1 MRQPS
6 SLISCTQSGSFGGRS
21 TSRQVAKGMNA
32 GDRGKEPARNQTKTG
47 ERSHSNPARSDAGG
61 VFLIHNVTP
70 GDPQITMSYAQQ
82 AN

>member
-1 MRQPS
+1 
-6 SLISCTQSGSFGGRS
+6 
-21 TSRQVAKGMNA
+21 MNA